1 MDEKG
6 SNGKDLDH
14 HADIVNKPLSFLIP
28 KHMGVPKL

>member
-6 SNGKDLDH
+6 SNGKDLD
-14 HADIVNKPLSFLIP
+14 PLENPISFLIP